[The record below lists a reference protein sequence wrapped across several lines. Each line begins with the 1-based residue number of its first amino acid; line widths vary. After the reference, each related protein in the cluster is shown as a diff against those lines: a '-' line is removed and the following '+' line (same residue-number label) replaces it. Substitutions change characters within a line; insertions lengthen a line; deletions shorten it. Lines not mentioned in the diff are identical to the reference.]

1 MPQPY
6 FTGCPKKNKTGVLRE
21 RERERGLFNSDRMHA
36 QIKSDNTTVHAIK
49 FTVH

>member
-1 MPQPY
+1 MRE
-6 FTGCPKKNKTGVLRE
+6 RE

-49 FTVH
+49 FTVYDLNMKDLLISS